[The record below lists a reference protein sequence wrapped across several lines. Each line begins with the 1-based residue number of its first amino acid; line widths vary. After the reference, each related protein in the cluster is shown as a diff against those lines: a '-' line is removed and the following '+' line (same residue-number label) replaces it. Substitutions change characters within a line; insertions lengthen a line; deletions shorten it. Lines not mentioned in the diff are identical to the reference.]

1 MYLQSQRHLRAF
13 IALIISLSVYI
24 PNGFG
29 QLLPQQNKGYWHN
42 QERVIRYKPDGGDFV
57 ITNGTRRFNR
67 ALYGTNTAF
76 RVEAG
81 DLPEFALYMPGMGGN
96 FKFGLIGPNG
106 NKWLIKADKITARY
120 RPGSMLYEIE
130 DALLGKGKLFI
141 TVLAMSDAEGV
152 IVRTEFKD
160 ITEKVDLVWAF
171 GGASGTK
178 FSRDGDMNVD
188 PESSFYLKPEYC
200 ATNSYSIKGNN
211 FSLLY
216 GGSKILTEDERYFA
230 DKVVSNIDN
239 SKGKRQNLVGVFPPS
254 STVTIASADQ
264 LDSPEKFIESK
275 GTTSPV
281 ITGKVLVKSGEQLY
295 FMVKNPETPALLNY
309 ADAPGIFEKA
319 EASRKLLANRI
330 TVKTPDPYINTLG
343 GAIGIA
349 GDAIWEYPTYLH
361 GAIGWRMRLDG
372 WRGPYT
378 GDALGWHDR
387 AQSHFDAYA
396 KSQFTTPLTGPNVP
410 DPKANLAR
418 QEEKIGNTLYT
429 SGYISRNPNG
439 NLVAHHYDMN
449 LVYIDALI
457 RHFNWTGDLT
467 YVKEMWPV
475 LKRHLEWE
483 KRNFDGDNDGLYDA
497 YCCIWASDA
506 LEYSGSGV
514 THSSAYNYLANKSA
528 AYLAKLI
535 GEDPEPYRKESE
547 KIFNAMNTRLWMPS
561 KGWYAEYQDL
571 LGLKRLHTSAALWT
585 IYHTLDSDVAD
596 AFKAYQAT
604 RYVDTEIPHIPV
616 KARGLVDDGYYIL
629 STSNWMPYEWSI
641 NNVVSA
647 ENMHT
652 SLAYW
657 QSGRNDAAFRLWK
670 STLLDAMYL
679 GGSPGNFLQ
688 ISYYDANRFEAY
700 RDFADQVGMASR
712 SLVEGLFGI
721 IPDLLENTLNIR
733 PGLPVKWDHAT
744 LKTPDISFVFK
755 RTGNK
760 ENYIIIPTLP
770 KPVKLRFRAT
780 AKGESVKSVTVNGK
794 SVPWTNVDQ
803 AIEYPQIEITTA
815 IASKFDISVEW
826 QGAKTELVKNAPSFG
841 LNEILTASFGKAK
854 VLEIFDPQKAL
865 KQSEMKDNSL
875 KATVIGEKGNRTVFV
890 RVKQGQFTWWAPV
903 CFEIKES
910 LDIIASLNQ
919 EKNSLKFAIQN
930 NTGSLVNAKVTVNP
944 GAMAFV
950 TNSTIQAGTS
960 SAEISVPFT
969 NLVNGSNRVRVE
981 WANGK
986 VFEKDVINW
995 NVDASKSGKF
1005 ETVDISNSFNDK
1017 VSSIFKN
1024 EYLSPR
1030 SPYPTLA
1037 IPKQGIGDWC
1047 SFAKTANIDDAG
1059 LRLKAGDKNEIT
1071 SPQGIPFA
1079 TPGSADAKNIA
1090 FTSQWDNYPHDITFP
1105 LAGKATHAY
1114 LLMAGSTNHMQSRIS
1129 NGEVIVE
1136 YTDGTQTSL
1145 ELTNP
1150 DTWYPIEKDYFVDGY
1165 AFTLTKPRPVR
1176 LALKTGTF
1184 TQDFNKSLLARDFG
1198 GKVIDGG
1205 AATILDLPLDGSKQ
1219 LKRLKVK
1226 TLANEVVI
1234 GLMGISLLR

>member
-1 MYLQSQRHLRAF
+1 MNYQSQRYLRAF

-24 PNGFG
+24 PSGFG
-29 QLLPQQNKGYWHN
+29 QQLAQPNTGYWHN

-96 FKFGLIGPNG
+96 LKFGLIGPKG

-152 IVRTEFKD
+152 VVKAEFKD
-160 ITEKVDLVWAF
+160 VTEKVNLVWAF

-200 ATNSYSIKGNN
+200 ATNSYNIKGNS

-230 DKVVSNIDN
+230 DKAAPTADN
-239 SKGKRQNLVGVFPPS
+239 DKGKRQNLVGAFPPS

-281 ITGKVLVKSGEQLY
+281 IAGKLQVRSGEQLY
-295 FMVKNPETPALLNY
+295 FMVKNPETPASFNY

-319 EASRKLLANRI
+319 EAFRKEYADRI
-330 TVKTPDPYINTLG
+330 KVETPDPYINTLG

-349 GDAIWEYPTYLH
+349 ANGIWEYPTFLH

-387 AQSHFDAYA
+387 AQTHFDAYA

-410 DPKANLAR
+410 DPKTNLAR
-418 QEEKIGNTLYT
+418 QEEKIGNTLFT
-429 SGYISRNPNG
+429 SGYISRNPDG
-439 NLVAHHYDMN
+439 KLVAHHYDMN

-514 THSSAYNYLANKSA
+514 THSSSYNYLANKSA

-547 KIFNAMNTRLWMPS
+547 KILNAMNTRLWMPS
-561 KGWYAEYQDL
+561 KGWYAEYQEL

-596 AFKAYQAT
+596 AFKAYQTT

-616 KARGLVDDGYYIL
+616 KAKGLVDDGYYML

-652 SLAYW
+652 ALAYW
-657 QSGRNDAAFRLWK
+657 QSGRNDAAFKLWK

-721 IPDLLENTLNIR
+721 IPDLLKNTLIIR
-733 PGLPVKWDHAT
+733 PGLPVEWDHAT

-760 ENYIIIPTLP
+760 ENYTIIPTLL
-770 KPVKLRFRAT
+770 KPVKLKFRAT

-794 SVPWTNVDQ
+794 SVPWTNVGQ

-815 IASKFDISVEW
+815 IAAKFDISIEW
-826 QGAKTELVKNAPSFG
+826 QGAKTELAKSASSFG
-841 LNEILTASFGKAK
+841 SNEILSASFGKAK
-854 VLEIFDPQKAL
+854 VLEVFDPQKAL
-865 KQSEMKDNSL
+865 KQPEIKDNSL
-875 KATVIGEKGNRTVFV
+875 NATVVGEKGNRTVFAK
-890 RVKQGQFTWWAPV
+890 VKQGQFTWWAPV

-910 LDIIASLNQ
+910 LDITASLNQ

-944 GAMAFV
+944 GTTAYV

-960 SAEISVPFT
+960 SAEISVPYD
-969 NLVNGSNRVRVE
+969 NLFNGSNRVRVE
-981 WANGK
+981 WANEK

-995 NVDASKSGKF
+995 DVDASKSGKF
-1005 ETVDISNSFNDK
+1005 ETVDITNSFNDK
-1017 VSSIFKN
+1017 VTSIFKN

-1047 SFAKTANIDDAG
+1047 TFAKTANIDDAG

-1079 TPGSADAKNIA
+1079 TTGSPDAKNIA

-1105 LAGKATHAY
+1105 LKGKAIHAY

-1136 YTDGTQTSL
+1136 YTDGTQISL

-1150 DTWYPIEKDYFVDGY
+1150 DTWYPIEKDYYVDGY

-1184 TQDFNKSLLARDFG
+1184 TQDFNKSLVAKDFG
-1198 GKVIDGG
+1198 GKGFDGG
-1205 AATILDLPLDGSKQ
+1205 AATILDLPLDGTKQ
-1219 LKRLKVK
+1219 LKSLKLK

>member
-1 MYLQSQRHLRAF
+1 MNYQSQRHLRAF
-13 IALIISLSVYI
+13 IALMVSLSVYF
-24 PNGFG
+24 PAGFS
-29 QLLPQQNKGYWHN
+29 QHLSQQNTVYWHN
-42 QERVIRYKPDGGDFV
+42 QERVIRYKPEGGDFV
-57 ITNGTRRFNR
+57 IVNGTRRFNR

-96 FKFGLIGPNG
+96 LKFGLIGPKG

-120 RPGSMLYEIE
+120 RAGSMLYEIE
-130 DALLGKGKLFI
+130 DALLGKGKLYF

-152 IVRTEFKD
+152 IVRAEFKD
-160 ITEKVDLVWAF
+160 VSENVSLIWAF

-200 ATNSYSIKGNN
+200 TTNSYNIKGNS

-216 GGSKILTEDERYFA
+216 GGNKILSEDERYFA
-230 DKVVSNIDN
+230 DKAIPAADN
-239 SKGKRQNLVGVFPPS
+239 GKGKRQTLIGAFPPAS
-254 STVTIASADQ
+254 SVTIASTDL
-264 LDSPEKFIESK
+264 LDSPDKFIESK
-275 GTTSPV
+275 GTTTPV
-281 ITGKVLVKSGEQLY
+281 ITGKIQAKSGEQLY
-295 FMVKNPETPALLNY
+295 FMVKNPENTAPFNY
-309 ADAPGIFEKA
+309 SAAPVIFEKA
-319 EASRKLLANRI
+319 EASRKLLADRI
-330 TVKTPDPYINTLG
+330 KVETPDPYINTLG

-387 AQSHFDAYA
+387 AQTHFNAYA

-410 DPKANLAR
+410 DPAANLAR
-418 QEEKIGNTLYT
+418 QQEKIGNTLYT
-429 SGYISRNPNG
+429 SGYISRNPDG
-439 NLVAHHYDMN
+439 KLVAHHYDMN

-547 KIFNAMNTRLWMPS
+547 KILNAMNTRLWMPS

-571 LGLKRLHTSAALWT
+571 LGLKRLHPAAALWT

-616 KARGLVDDGYYIL
+616 RAKGLVDDGYYML

-652 SLAYW
+652 ALAYW
-657 QSGRNDAAFRLWK
+657 QSGRTDDAFKLWK

-721 IPDLLENTLNIR
+721 VPDLLENTLTIR
-733 PGLPVKWDHAT
+733 PGLPVEWDHAS
-744 LKTPDISFVFK
+744 LKTPDISFIFK

-760 ENYIIIPTLP
+760 ENYTIIPTLP
-770 KPVKLRFRAT
+770 KPVKLKFRAT

-794 SVPWTNVDQ
+794 PVKWINVDQ

-815 IASKFDISVEW
+815 VGPRFDIVIEW
-826 QGAKTELVKNAPSFG
+826 QGAKPELVKNAPSFG
-841 LNEILTASFGKAK
+841 ANEIMSATFGKAK
-854 VLEIFDPQKAL
+854 VIALFDPQKAL
-865 KQSEMKDNSL
+865 KQADIKDNTL
-875 KATVIGEKGNRTVFV
+875 KALVVGEKGNRTVFAK
-890 RVKQGQFTWWAPV
+890 VKQGQFTWWAPV
-903 CFEIKES
+903 CFQIKET
-910 LDIIASLNQ
+910 LDITAPLIQ
-919 EKNSLKFAIQN
+919 DKNTLKFAIQN
-930 NTGSLVNAKVTVNP
+930 NTSSPVNAKITVNP
-944 GAMAFV
+944 GTRAFV
-950 TNSTIQAGTS
+950 TNATIQAGTS
-960 SAEISVPFT
+960 SAEITVPLA
-969 NLVNGSNRVRVE
+969 NLYNGSNPVRIE

-986 VFEKDVINW
+986 VFEKNVINW
-995 NVDASKSGKF
+995 NVDAAKVGKI
-1005 ETVDISNSFNDK
+1005 ETVDISGSFNDK
-1017 VSSIFKN
+1017 VTNIFKN

-1059 LRLKAGDKNEIT
+1059 LRAMAGSKNEIT
-1071 SPQGIPFA
+1071 TPQGITFA
-1079 TPGSADAKNIA
+1079 TPGAPDAKNIA

-1105 LAGKATHAY
+1105 LSGKAAHAY
-1114 LLMAGSTNHMQSRIS
+1114 LLMAGSTNHMQSQIS
-1129 NGEVIVE
+1129 NGEVIIE

-1145 ELTNP
+1145 DLRNP
-1150 DTWYPIEKDYFVDGY
+1150 ETWYPIEKDYFVDGY
-1165 AFTLTKPRPVR
+1165 AFTLTKPRLIR
-1176 LALKTGTF
+1176 IGLKTVTF
-1184 TQDFNKSLLARDFG
+1184 TPDYSKTPSPKDFG

-1205 AATILDLPLDGSKQ
+1205 AATVLDLPLDATKQ
-1219 LKRLKVK
+1219 LKSLKLR
-1226 TLANEVVI
+1226 TLSNEVVI
-1234 GLMGISLLR
+1234 GLMSISLLR

>member
-1 MYLQSQRHLRAF
+1 MDVFKKNHFKFFLVLVFLSC
-13 IALIISLSVYI
+13 IAVL
-24 PNGFG
+24 NGSG
-29 QLLPQQNKGYWHN
+29 QQLTDTKSNYWHN
-42 QERVIRYKPDGGDFV
+42 QERMIRYKPDGGDFV

-96 FKFGLIGPNG
+96 LQFGLIGPNE
-106 NKWLIKADKITARY
+106 NKWLISADKITARY
-120 RPGSMLYEIE
+120 RAGSMLYEIE
-130 DALLGKGKLFI
+130 DALLGNGKLFL
-141 TVLAMSDAEGV
+141 TVLALSDAEGV
-152 IVRTEFKD
+152 IVRATFKNVP
-160 ITEKVDLVWAF
+160 EKISLLWVY
-171 GGASGTK
+171 GGASGQK

-188 PESSFYLKPEYC
+188 PESSFYLKPENC
-200 ATNSYSIKGNN
+200 KTNYFMSRGTM
-211 FSLLY
+211 FEMLY
-216 GGSKILTEDERYFA
+216 GGTKVLSEDERYFA
-230 DKVVSNIDN
+230 DKAVKIDDQ
-239 SKGKRQNLVGVFPPS
+239 KEKLKHLVGVYPPS
-254 STVTIASADQ
+254 SIVKLASADQ
-264 LDSPEKFIESK
+264 LDTPEKLFDSKESA
-275 GTTSPV
+275 TTV
-281 ITGKVLVKSGEQLY
+281 ICGKLPTHSDEQLY
-295 FMVKNPETPALLNY
+295 FIVSNPDTKKIIDY

-330 TVKTPDPYINTLG
+330 TVETPDPYINTLG

-349 GDAIWEYPTYLH
+349 GDAIWEYPTFLH

-387 AQSHFDAYA
+387 ARTHFSAYA

-410 DPKANLAR
+410 DPATNLAR
-418 QEEKIGNTLYT
+418 QQEKIGNTLFT
-429 SGYISRNPNG
+429 SGYISRNPDG
-439 NLVAHHYDMN
+439 KLVAHHYDMN

-514 THSSAYNYLANKSA
+514 THSSSYNYLANKSA

-547 KIFNAMNTRLWMPS
+547 KILNAMNSRLWLPS

-585 IYHTLDSDVAD
+585 VYHTLDSDVAD
-596 AFKAYQAT
+596 AFKAYQTT

-616 KARGLVDDGYYIL
+616 RAKGLADDGYYML

-652 SLAYW
+652 ALAYW
-657 QSGRNDAAFRLWK
+657 QSGRNDDAFKLWK

-688 ISYYDANRFEAY
+688 ISYYDANRYEAY

-733 PGLPVKWDHAT
+733 PGLPVEWDHAS
-744 LKTPDISFVFK
+744 LKTPDIAFVFK
-755 RTGNK
+755 RNGNK
-760 ENYIIIPTLP
+760 ESYTIIPTLP
-770 KPVKLRFRAT
+770 KPVKLKFRAT

-794 SVPWTNVDQ
+794 SVPWKNVDQ

-815 IASKFDISVEW
+815 VASKFDISIEW
-826 QGAKTELVKNAPSFG
+826 QGAKPELVKNASSYG
-841 LNEILTASFGKAK
+841 LNETLSATFGKAK
-854 VLEIFDPQKAL
+854 VIEIFDPQQAL
-865 KQSEMKDNSL
+865 KQTDIKDNSL
-875 KATVIGEKGNRTVFV
+875 KAMVVGEKGNRTVFAK
-890 RVKQGQFTWWAPV
+890 VKQGRFTWWAPV

-910 LDIIASLNQ
+910 LDITAPLNQ
-919 EKNSLKFAIQN
+919 EKNNLRFSIQN

-944 GAMAFV
+944 GAMAYV
-950 TNSTIQAGTS
+950 TNSTIQAGAS
-960 SAEISVPFT
+960 STEISVPFA
-969 NLVNGSNRVRVE
+969 NLFNGSNRVRVE

-995 NVDASKSGKF
+995 NVDAAKSSKF
-1005 ETVDISNSFNDK
+1005 ETVDITNSFNDK
-1017 VSSIFKN
+1017 VTSIFKN

-1059 LRLKAGDKNEIT
+1059 LRIKAGIKNEIT
-1071 SPQGIPFA
+1071 TPQGIPFA
-1079 TPGSADAKNIA
+1079 TPGSPDTKNIA

-1105 LAGKATHAY
+1105 LSGKAIHAY

-1150 DTWYPIEKDYFVDGY
+1150 DTWYPIEKDYYVDGY
-1165 AFTLTKPRPVR
+1165 AFTLIKPRPIR

-1184 TQDFNKSLLARDFG
+1184 TQDFSKSLLAKDFG
-1198 GKVIDGG
+1198 GKGFDGG
-1205 AATILDLPLDGSKQ
+1205 AATVLDLPLDGSKQ
-1219 LKRLKVK
+1219 LKSLKVK

>member
-1 MYLQSQRHLRAF
+1 MMYQNQHYLKVF
-13 IALIISLSVYI
+13 IALILSASAYL
-24 PNGFG
+24 PAGFG
-29 QLLPQQNKGYWHN
+29 QQLVTPNPGYWHN
-42 QERVIRYKPDGGDFV
+42 QERAIRYKPDGGDFV
-57 ITNGTRRFNR
+57 IVNGTRRFNR

-96 FKFGLIGPNG
+96 LQFGLIGPNG
-106 NKWLIKADKITARY
+106 NKWLIKAEKITARY
-120 RPGSMLYEIE
+120 HPGSMLYEIE
-130 DALLGKGKLFI
+130 DPLLGKGKLFI

-152 IVRTEFKD
+152 IVRTECKD
-160 ITEKVDLVWAF
+160 VTENVSLVWAF
-171 GGASGTK
+171 GGASGQK

-188 PESSFYLKPEYC
+188 PESSFYLKPENC
-200 ATNSYSIKGNN
+200 TTDAFTIKDNT
-211 FSLLY
+211 FTLLY
-216 GGSKILTEDERYFA
+216 GGSKVLTEDERYFA
-230 DKVVSNIDN
+230 DKATDT
-239 SKGKRQNLVGVFPPS
+239 GKAKKLVLTGAFPPAS
-254 STVTIASADQ
+254 EVNIAAADQ
-264 LDSPEKFIESK
+264 LDTPQKLVESK
-275 GTTSPV
+275 GTTSQV
-281 ITGKVLVKSGEQLY
+281 ISGKIPVKSGEQLY
-295 FMVKNPETPALLNY
+295 FMVRNPETNTPLNY
-309 ADAPGIFEKA
+309 KDAPVIFEKA
-319 EASRKLLANRI
+319 EAFRKEYAERI
-330 TVKTPDPYINTLG
+330 KVETPDPYINTLG

-349 GDAIWEYPTYLH
+349 ANAIWEDPTYLH

-387 AQSHFDAYA
+387 AQTHFTAYA

-429 SGYISRNPNG
+429 SGYISRNPDG
-439 NLVAHHYDMN
+439 KLVAHHYDMN

-467 YVKEMWPV
+467 YVKAMWPV

-547 KIFNAMNTRLWMPS
+547 KILNAMNTKLWMPS
-561 KGWYAEYQDL
+561 KGWYAEYQEL
-571 LGLKRLHTSAALWT
+571 LGLKRLHPAAALWT
-585 IYHTLDSDVAD
+585 VYHTLDSDVAD
-596 AFKAYQAT
+596 EFKAYQTT

-616 KARGLVDDGYYIL
+616 KAKGLTDEGYYIL

-652 SLAYW
+652 ALAYW
-657 QSGRNDAAFRLWK
+657 QSGRNDAAFKLWK

-688 ISYYDANRFEAY
+688 ISYYDANRYEAY

-733 PGLPVKWDHAT
+733 PGLPVEWDHAS

-755 RTGNK
+755 RSGNK
-760 ENYIIIPTLP
+760 ENYTIIPTLS
-770 KPVKLRFRAT
+770 KPVKLKFRAT

-794 SVPWTNVDQ
+794 NVVWTNVDQ

-815 IASKFDISVEW
+815 MGSKFDIAIEW
-826 QGAKTELVKNAPSFG
+826 QGAKPELAHN
-841 LNEILTASFGKAK
+841 ASFYGSNETLAATFSRAK
-854 VLEIFDPQKAL
+854 VVELFDPQQAL
-865 KQSEMKDNSL
+865 KQTTLKDNTL
-875 KATVIGEKGNRTVFV
+875 KALVVGEKGNRTAFAK
-890 RVKQGQFTWWAPV
+890 VKQGQFTWWAPV
-903 CFEIKES
+903 CFEIRET
-910 LDIIASLNQ
+910 LDVSAPLVQ
-919 EKNSLKFAIQN
+919 AKNSLKFTIQN
-930 NTGSLVNAKVTVNP
+930 NTASAVTAKVTVNP
-944 GAMAFV
+944 GAMAYV
-950 TNSTIQAGTS
+950 TKATIAAGTS
-960 SAEISVPFT
+960 SAEIIVPST
-969 NLVNGSNRVRVE
+969 NIYNGSNLVRVE

-986 VFEKDVINW
+986 IFEKTVINW
-995 NVDASKSGKF
+995 NVDAAKTGKF
-1005 ETVDISNSFNDK
+1005 ETVDLTGAFNDK
-1017 VSSIFKN
+1017 VTRIFKN

-1047 SFAKTANIDDAG
+1047 SFAMTANIDDAG
-1059 LRLKAGDKNEIT
+1059 LRAMAGIKNEIT
-1071 SPQGIPFA
+1071 TPQGIPFA
-1079 TPGSADAKNIA
+1079 TPGAPDAKNIA
-1090 FTSQWDNYPHDITFP
+1090 YTSQWDNYPREISFP
-1105 LAGKATHAY
+1105 LSGKAAHAY
-1114 LLMAGSTNHMQSRIS
+1114 LLMAGSTNHMQSQIS

-1136 YTDGTQTSL
+1136 YTDGTQTTL
-1145 ELTNP
+1145 DLRNP
-1150 DTWYPIEKDYFVDGY
+1150 EIWCPIEKDYYVDGY
-1165 AFTLTKPRPVR
+1165 AFKLSKPRPIR
-1176 LALKTGTF
+1176 LALKTGNF
-1184 TQDFNKSLLARDFG
+1184 ISDFNKALSTKEYG
-1198 GKVIDGG
+1198 GKGIDGG
-1205 AATILDLPLDGSKQ
+1205 AATVLDLPLDGSKQ
-1219 LKRLKVK
+1219 LKNLKVK